1 MVLHTNL
8 LQSYSQSVQYS
19 PKNFPPFKM
28 TDDSFEEILPNVP
41 DSSTVPTSIADGSWC
56 DLKWLSHLQS
66 SVASFC
72 RSICLQYLQT
82 LMEAP
87 ETPLHRIRWLS
98 RWNEKRVE
106 SNITKKQLSKK
117 SIRNERREK
126 REKKISG
133 ISLQPTNFYLSSSK
147 TFPKKRST
155 VRTSE

>member
-106 SNITKKQLSKK
+106 SNITKKTAQQK
-117 SIRNERREK
+117 SIRNKLREK

-133 ISLQPTNFYLSSSK
+133 ISLQPTNFFLSSSK

>member
-19 PKNFPPFKM
+19 PKIFPPFKM

-106 SNITKKQLSKK
+106 SNITKKTAQQKK
-117 SIRNERREK
+117 YKKWAKGKK
-126 REKKISG
+126 REKDKWYFFTTHQFL
-133 ISLQPTNFYLSSSK
+133 SLF
-147 TFPKKRST
+147 F
-155 VRTSE
+155 